1 MTTQTIHH
9 QLARARHTL
18 TLAKD
23 REKLTRAASE
33 QQAIHDGRA
42 GGKNAE
48 ERERSLTI
56 ALAGDAVYQD
66 ALQALRTAEE
76 ALAFSEADLEAFRDA
91 RRQEEW
97 SIRAA
102 LVAALDR
109 RSVMSDAPGSDDSF
123 DDVADAAV
131 YDGVTAY
138 VDDADDDEAVRSAW
152 SAHGSYNGH
161 VSRRPDGGRIRPV
174 DEDLPF

>member
-1 MTTQTIHH
+1 MTTIHH
-9 QLARARHTL
+9 QLARARAIL
-18 TLAKD
+18 QLAKD
-23 REKLTRAASE
+23 REKVTRAVAE
-33 QQAIHDGRA
+33 QQAMHDGRA

-66 ALQALRTAEE
+66 ALGVLRHAEE
-76 ALAFSEADLEAFRDA
+76 QLAQTEADLEAFRDA

-109 RSVMSDAPGSDDSF
+109 ARISSDRPGDDGSF
-123 DDVADAAV
+123 DDTADTAL

-138 VDDADDDEAVRSAW
+138 VDDADGEGDALWESRN
-152 SAHGSYNGH
+152 GSYNGH
-161 VSRRPDGGRIRPV
+161 VPTRPDGGRIRPV